1 MVQYIKAN
9 IQLSYSELN
18 KLKSAA
24 KSQTGVTLRI
34 NIKMFHGNNLPHE
47 LLLTT
52 RKKKLRNTFEN
63 NIKLSKAQI
72 SKIIQPGEILGSLLS
87 KIAGWLIKVSVPLA
101 KSILVLLE
109 ITAAALAIYTGI
121 QIKKTCFWS
130 PFRPCFGKNYFK
142 NFKQRNGCH
151 NENWSNY

>member
-1 MVQYIKAN
+1 M
-9 IQLSYSELN
+9 
-18 KLKSAA
+18 KSAA
-24 KSQTGVTLRI
+24 KSETGVTLQI
-34 NIKMFHGNNLPHE
+34 NIKMFHGNNLSHE